1 MTPIQ
6 MIVGLL
12 SAAVSAVGFAL
23 LFRVRKKH
31 LLATAIGGL
40 LGYAVYLIVGEYV
53 GGEFF
58 PNLVAALLSA
68 VYCEVCAHCLRAPV
82 QIYLLPVL
90 VPLFPGGALYHAMSR
105 LLAQDYVQ
113 FAEYVIMT
121 LETAFGLSGGMI
133 VGLAVAKAA
142 FAMYKRRQ
150 SRLLAADA
158 NDENSKVGLE
168 PKNED

>member
-31 LLATAIGGL
+31 LLATAVGGL

-53 GGEFF
+53 DGEFF
-58 PNLVAALLSA
+58 PNLSAALLTA
-68 VYCEVCAHCLRAPV
+68 VYCEACAHCLRAPV

-90 VPLFPGGALYHAMSR
+90 VPLFPGGTLYHSMNR
-105 LLAQDYVQ
+105 LLAQDYVK

-121 LETAFGLSGGMI
+121 LETAFGLAGGMI
-133 VGLAVAKAA
+133 VGLAAAKAV
-142 FAMYKRRQ
+142 FAMYKRRRAHRQGTDPTVQ
-150 SRLLAADA
+150 ST
-158 NDENSKVGLE
+158 ESEIEQKV
-168 PKNED
+168 ED